1 MLEELLRIFQL
12 NPAAGLSA
20 TAASL
25 ALIVSLGAF
34 VLSWKSR
41 TATLYSDIDA
51 RYMELLK
58 LSITNPDFVNPEIT
72 NHYTSYFKDKNR
84 LLAYEQYAYAAWNI
98 VETIV
103 DRRVKRQLRTTWYPV
118 IKEENRLHRA
128 WLNEPENH
136 HKFKKEFLDFM
147 LKHNSTFP
155 CQNSEEG
162 KERCLCDKC
171 NDVRALV
178 ESKRSDSIVK
188 R

>member
-12 NPAAGLSA
+12 NPAATMSA
-20 TAASL
+20 IVASL
-25 ALIVSLGAF
+25 ALIVSIGAF

-58 LSITNPDFVNPEIT
+58 LSINNSDFVNPDIT
-72 NHYTSYFKDKNR
+72 NDYINYFKDKKKE

-103 DRRVKRQLRTTWYPV
+103 DR
-118 IKEENRLHRA
+118 HRA

-136 HKFKKEFLDFM
+136 HKFKNEFLKFM
-147 LKHNSTFP
+147 LKHNRLFP
-155 CQNSEEG
+155 CQKSKEG
-162 KERCLCDKC
+162 EERCLCEKC
-171 NDVRALV
+171 NDLRALV
-178 ESKRSDSIVK
+178 ESKR
-188 R
+188 

>member
-12 NPAAGLSA
+12 NPAAAVSA
-20 TAASL
+20 IVASL
-25 ALIVSLGAF
+25 ALSVSIGAF

-58 LSITNPDFVNPEIT
+58 LSILNSDFVNPEIT
-72 NHYTSYFKDKNR
+72 NDYINNFKDKNK

-103 DRRVKRQLRTTWYPV
+103 DRRAKRQLRTTWYPV
-118 IKEENRLHRA
+118 IKAENKLHRA
-128 WLNEPENH
+128 WLNERENQD
-136 HKFKKEFLDFM
+136 KFKDEFLNFM
-147 LKHNSTFP
+147 LQHNSTFP
-155 CQNSEEG
+155 CPKSEEG
-162 KERCLCDKC
+162 EERCQCEKC
-171 NDVRALV
+171 NNLRAQV
-178 ESKRSDSIVK
+178 ESR

>member
-20 TAASL
+20 IAASL

-58 LSITNPDFVNPEIT
+58 LSINNSDFVNPDIT
-72 NHYTSYFKDKNR
+72 HDYKNYFKDKKKE

-103 DRRVKRQLRTTWYPV
+103 DRRRKRQLSRTWYPV
-118 IKEENRLHRA
+118 IRAENRLHRA
-128 WLNEPENH
+128 WLNDPENH
-136 HKFKKEFLDFM
+136 HKFKKEFLDFIQQ
-147 LKHNSTFP
+147 NFP
-155 CQNSEEG
+155 MSEIREG
-162 KERCLCDKC
+162 
-171 NDVRALV
+171 
-178 ESKRSDSIVK
+178 ESSG
-188 R
+188 

>member
-12 NPAAGLSA
+12 NPAATMSA
-20 TAASL
+20 IVASL
-25 ALIVSLGAF
+25 ALIVSIGAF

-58 LSITNPDFVNPEIT
+58 LSINNSDFVNPDIT
-72 NHYTSYFKDKNR
+72 NDYINYFKDKKKE

-103 DRRVKRQLRTTWYPV
+103 DRRRKWQLRKTWYPV
-118 IKEENRLHRA
+118 IAEENSLHRA

-136 HKFKKEFLDFM
+136 HKFKNEFLKFM
-147 LKHNSTFP
+147 LKHNRLFP
-155 CQNSEEG
+155 CQKSKEG
-162 KERCLCDKC
+162 EERCLCEKC
-171 NDVRALV
+171 NDLRALV
-178 ESKRSDSIVK
+178 ESKR
-188 R
+188 